1 MIEDIYVYGF
11 RSYRATVTV
20 DDGGDITQY
29 AAIDEND
36 LHLQYSGHIREL
48 TANELTAND
57 KRQVKATHCHYCKV
71 QDIVSGD
78 RIKDPDD
85 REFDVATVDN
95 PHQLNKFLKIQLDY
109 RAESVEW
116 QKSNGKD

>member
-48 TANELTAND
+48 TANELIVND
-57 KRQVKATHCHYCKV
+57 ERQVKATHCHYCKV

-85 REFDVATVDN
+85 REFDVATVKN
-95 PHQLNKFLKIQLDY
+95 PHQLDKFLKIQLDY
-109 RAESVEW
+109 RAESVE
-116 QKSNGKD
+116 